1 MSPYTA
7 SWSTAKSDSV
17 DASAWNRCAAS
28 TPTADS
34 DVRFVIDST

>member
-7 SWSTAKSDSV
+7 SCSTAKRDRV
-17 DASAWNRCAAS
+17 DASAWKRCAAS

-34 DVRFVIDST
+34 EVRLVIDST